1 MSENIKVFALGG
13 LDEQGKNLTVI
24 EIDNDIFIIDC
35 GFKFPNKFNKIC
47 IKLL

>member
-35 GFKFPNKFNKIC
+35 GFNFNRC
-47 IKLL
+47 